1 MAEHS
6 ESRPRSGAALARTM
20 SIHTVESGALRF
32 AVVHA
37 SGERAP
43 SAPASARLPDADAIM
58 LMTSVQG
65 EAALLVED
73 RRIALG
79 LTSVCIVWPRSAL
92 DVEMPTGSSFC
103 ALSIPAELIDA
114 ATLRAEGRAERVLEM
129 DSAAAEVL
137 AEYLRAVAIKV
148 GELESDTE
156 AAYIRLA
163 FEMANRAFGEMRGR
177 ATRADVLRSQIMQY
191 IEAHLSDPDL
201 GPGRIA
207 RAHFISLRYL
217 HALFRNEGITV
228 LSTPRSSVGS
238 SGATSGSLRPLC
250 APPPEAALMRS
261 RHERARAAP
270 LSSAARPT
278 SARCTRRSPMAPSRG
293 PSLTPCSPPMARP
306 CRGSEAC

>member
-103 ALSIPAELIDA
+103 ALSIPAELIDT

-228 LSTPRSSVGS
+228 AGVIRRRRLERCYASLVDPSSDPRSIASIASDHGLIDAAQFSRLFRRHFGVTPS
-238 SGATSGSLRPLC
+238 SLR
-250 APPPEAALMRS
+250 AA
-261 RHERARAAP
+261 AGG
-270 LSSAARPT
+270 RPHALA
-278 SARCTRRSPMAPSRG
+278 S
-293 PSLTPCSPPMARP
+293 
-306 CRGSEAC
+306 